1 MKKETPLQFR
11 FRVRFYP
18 EDVAEELI
26 QDITR
31 VRDVS
36 RYAIAHYLHES
47 PRLRSHGPL
56 LQHFPY
62 VTLNFDR

>member
-1 MKKETPLQFR
+1 MPAYFDYIHACCGRFCDQVLGQDVKKEVPLQFR

-31 VRDVS
+31 VR
-36 RYAIAHYLHES
+36 RRTAHA
-47 PRLRSHGPL
+47 LRQSLG
-56 LQHFPY
+56 
-62 VTLNFDR
+62 